1 MRWSLLRIVVA
12 IAFLGIAEIASAMTA
27 LEFLRVETDNRD
39 APVMRKIVINLVAK
53 GYRRLPIGR
62 IYQL

>member
-39 APVMRKIVINLVAK
+39 APVMRQIVINLVAK
-53 GYRRLPIGR
+53 GYRRFPIGR